1 MLMAPGA
8 TTHANEMNARHVRL
22 AVTRTRSGFRA
33 RVPSRYVA
41 PPGYYMLFVLRA
53 NGVPSVARWVHVT
66 R

>member
-33 RVPSRYVA
+33 RVPSRYAA